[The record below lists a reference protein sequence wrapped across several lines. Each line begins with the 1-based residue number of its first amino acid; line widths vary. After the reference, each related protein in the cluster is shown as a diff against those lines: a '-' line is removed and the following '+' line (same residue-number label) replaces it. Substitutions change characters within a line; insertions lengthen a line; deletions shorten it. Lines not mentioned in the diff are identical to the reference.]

1 MFNSTDGTNGKKGE
15 DASPC
20 KSTAL
25 KVKASTDFNLMNQLP
40 AYELNCSYSVE
51 NRVKDDSC
59 PDTFTKTNERA
70 AKPNPGKPLK
80 VVPSV
85 IEYKTFLRENMANPP
100 LMQTARKVYAA
111 IDSNANISGAYVVT
125 DFAREINTLQRQ
137 YDDLREHVD
146 FLPFYDNLLR
156 GIKSY
161 AIANLEAAQNWE
173 ADRERQQLT
182 QMCASIWGSKM
193 GMRNGRKSDLI
204 IAIERYFGFFLY

>member
-1 MFNSTDGTNGKKGE
+1 MFNSTNGTNGKKGE

-25 KVKASTDFNLMNQLP
+25 QVKATTDINLMDQLP

-51 NRVKDDSC
+51 NRVEDDRC
-59 PDTFTKTNERA
+59 PDTFIKTNEPVA
-70 AKPNPGKPLK
+70 IPSPGRPLK

-100 LMQTARKVYAA
+100 LMQTARKAYDA
-111 IDSNANISGAYVVT
+111 IDSNADICGAYVVT

-137 YDDLREHVD
+137 YDDLRGHVD

-173 ADRERQQLT
+173 ADRERQQLA
-182 QMCASIWGSKM
+182 QMCASIWGSTM
-193 GMRNGRKSDLI
+193 GMRNGHKSDWI
-204 IAIERYFGFFLY
+204 VDIERYFGFFLY